1 MMNDVAYLVVV
12 MIVLCNIIVL
22 RKEEKKIQ

>member
-1 MMNDVAYLVVV
+1 MLNDVAYLVVV
-12 MIVLCNIIVL
+12 MIVFCNIIVL